1 MDTESM
7 RKSLFFLPLFF
18 LVSFVF
24 AQSIPDGYQ
33 AAKSNLQNGNYWE
46 AMNAFRQ
53 FTDESKYG
61 DLALYAAFHAGEA
74 AIKANQAQVAIDLL
88 KPLAKRSWS
97 HQNES
102 KILLAEAYFLNKNPL
117 DALPVVASVEGEKYD
132 NRASNLTFDYLVK
145 ESPDFLIRNL
155 KEYQNLPVYT
165 AALSAVLRKK
175 NVLSSDEKSLFYE
188 LQGQSQNWSSTGSN
202 NGVFDLV
209 VILPFSNTNNTIV
222 TEGFVYELYQG
233 IQLAVNLLQKQGMSV
248 SLSTFDSKRSVDAL
262 RGILEEEKVQN
273 ADAIIGPI
281 YPEETDLVSS
291 FAEVAKIPFIHPLSN
306 LGDRFVG
313 NSFSYL
319 FRPSSENIAEGIA
332 KGLKSSVS
340 GNRVAIAFGGSS
352 RDSKVA
358 ELLKGKLESDG
369 FQLVNYQEVS
379 PRNAASFLTDL
390 GIRPT
395 LDSVEVLVDQVVV
408 LSDDPNMADPIL
420 SLVESVTTAVPIFV
434 MDSWLTFNFAN
445 YEMLPYDNFYFI
457 SNNTPN
463 FESEEMT
470 RLKDRF
476 YQRYSFFPSTNSI
489 LGFELVQ
496 WLSSHLK
503 PDSDLDFRT
512 SLDQQVFQTGEL
524 TWGFNFQNSNSNRYV
539 PVFHFVEGELKPL
552 NNP

>member
-1 MDTESM
+1 MTESM
-7 RKSLFFLPLFF
+7 RKSIFFFPLFF

-24 AQSIPDGYQ
+24 AQSIPAKYQ

-46 AMNAFRQ
+46 AMNAFRE
-53 FTDESKYG
+53 FVDEDKYG

-74 AIKANQAQVAIDLL
+74 AIKANQAQNAIDLL
-88 KPLAKRSWS
+88 QPLSQRSWL

-102 KILLAEAYFLNKNPL
+102 KILLAESFFLNKNPL
-117 DALPVVASVEGEKYD
+117 EALSVVESVEGAKFEKQ
-132 NRASNLTFDYLVK
+132 ASNLAYGYLEQ

-155 KEYQNLPVYT
+155 KDFQDLPVYT

-175 NVLSSDEKSLFYE
+175 SILSSDEKSLFYE
-188 LQGQSQNWSSTGSN
+188 LQGQNQNWSSTGSN

-209 VILPFSNTNNTIV
+209 VILPFSSSTKGIA

-233 IQLAVNLLQKQGMSV
+233 IQLAADQLQKNGMKV
-248 SLSTFDSKRSVDAL
+248 SISTFDSKRSVDAL
-262 RGILEEEKVQN
+262 RAILEEEKVQN
-273 ADAIIGPI
+273 TDAIIGPI

-291 FAEVAKIPFIHPLSN
+291 FAEAAKIPFIHPLSN
-306 LGDRFVG
+306 LGDRFSG

-332 KGLKSSVS
+332 KGLENSLAGK
-340 GNRVAIAFGGSS
+340 RVAIAFGGSS

-358 ELLKGKLESDG
+358 EILKGKLEREG
-369 FQLVNYQEVS
+369 FQLVKYQEII
-379 PRNAASFLTDL
+379 PRNAASFLSDL

-420 SLVESVTTAVPIFV
+420 SLVESVTTSVPIFV

-463 FESEEMT
+463 FESEKMIH
-470 RLKDRF
+470 LKDQF
-476 YQRYSFFPSTNSI
+476 YQSYSFFPSTNSI
-489 LGFELVQ
+489 LGSELVY

-503 PDSDLDFRT
+503 PDLGVDFRT
-512 SLDQQVFQTGEL
+512 SLDQQVFQPGEY

-539 PVFHFVEGELKPL
+539 PVFQFVSGELKPI

>member
-1 MDTESM
+1 M

-24 AQSIPDGYQ
+24 AQSIPDGYRS
-33 AAKSNLQNGNYWE
+33 AKSNLQSGNYWE
-46 AMNAFRQ
+46 AMNAFRE
-53 FTDESKYG
+53 FTDEASYG

-74 AIKANQAQVAIDLL
+74 AIKANQAQAAIDLL
-88 KPLAKRSWS
+88 KPLAERSWL

-102 KILLAEAYFLNKNPL
+102 KILLAQAYFLNNNSL
-117 DALPVVASVEGEKYD
+117 EALPVVASIQEQKFESK
-132 NRASNLTFDYLVK
+132 ASNLAYDYLVK

-188 LQGQSQNWSSTGSN
+188 LQGQNQNWSSTGSN

-209 VILPFSNTNNTIV
+209 VILPFSNSSQSIA
-222 TEGFVYELYQG
+222 TEGFIYELYQG
-233 IQLAVNLLQKQGMSV
+233 IQLAINQLKKEGMSV
-248 SLSTFDSKRSVDAL
+248 SLNTFDSKRSMDAV
-262 RGILEEEKVQN
+262 RAILEEEQVQN

-291 FAEVAKIPFIHPLSN
+291 FAEAAKIPFIHPLSN
-306 LGDRFVG
+306 LGDRYVG
-313 NSFSYL
+313 NSYSYL

-332 KGLKSSVS
+332 KGLKSSLA
-340 GNRVAIAFGGSS
+340 GDRIAIAFGGSS
-352 RDSKVA
+352 RDTKVA
-358 ELLKGKLESDG
+358 ELLKDKLENDG
-369 FQLVNYQEVS
+369 FELVNYQEIS
-379 PRNAASFLTDL
+379 PRNAATFLTNL

-420 SLVESVTTAVPIFV
+420 SLVESVTTSVPIFV

-463 FESEEMT
+463 FESEKMVQ
-470 RLKDRF
+470 LKDQF
-476 YQRYSFFPSTNSI
+476 YRSYSFFPSTNSI
-489 LGFELVQ
+489 LGTELVY
-496 WLSSHLK
+496 WLYSNLN
-503 PDSDLDFRT
+503 PDLDTDFRT
-512 SLDQQVFQTGEL
+512 SLDQQVFQAGKL

-539 PVFHFVEGELKPL
+539 PVFHFVEGELKPI